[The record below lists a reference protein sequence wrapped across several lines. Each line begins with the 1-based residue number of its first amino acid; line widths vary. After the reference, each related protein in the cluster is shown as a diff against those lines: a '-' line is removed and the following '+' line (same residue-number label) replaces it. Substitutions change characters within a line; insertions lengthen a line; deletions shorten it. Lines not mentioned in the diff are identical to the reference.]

1 MSSPTQT
8 ASCTALRLLALLFLL
23 AALLLLRQPLFGQTT
38 IPAKPATQTITTA
51 PTRFSVVIEGAPRGA
66 APDVLLL
73 PGLASPRDVYAAE
86 AKLLTAKYR
95 LHLVQLAGFAGEPAG
110 PNATGPILSPVVE
123 QLHQYIADNH
133 LQPIPVIGHSMGGLL
148 ALMLAQ
154 AHPEDISKLLIVDTL
169 PFYGLIFDPAATVD
183 SIRPQAQAIH
193 DQFIALPN
201 DQFAASQPLYTNRMV
216 KDPEGQ
222 RQVSASSIA
231 SDRTVFANAML
242 EDLGTDLR
250 PQLAAIKTP
259 MTLLYPYET
268 AQGAPEQ
275 VTALYTTAYST
286 KPNLQLIRIDD
297 SRHFIMYDQP
307 AAFDKAV
314 QAFLQSKP

>member
-23 AALLLLRQPLFGQTT
+23 AALLLLRQPLFGQPPTT
-38 IPAKPATQTITTA
+38 KPATQTITTA
-51 PTRFSVVIEGAPRGA
+51 PTRFSVVVEGAPRGT

-73 PGLASPRDVYAAE
+73 PGLASSREVYAVE
-86 AKLLTAKYR
+86 AKLLTTHYR

-123 QLHQYIADNH
+123 QLHQYITDNH

-154 AHPEDISKLLIVDTL
+154 AHPEDVSKLLIIDTL
-169 PFYGLIFDPAATVD
+169 PYYGLVFNPAATVD
-183 SIRPQAQAIH
+183 TVRPQALAMH
-193 DQFIALPN
+193 DQFIAMPN
-201 DQFAASQPLYTNRMV
+201 DQFAATQPLYTNRMV

-222 RQVSASSIA
+222 RQVSASSLA

-242 EDLGTDLR
+242 EDLSTDLR
-250 PQLAAIKTP
+250 PQLATIKTP

-268 AQGAPEQ
+268 AQGPVEQ
-275 VTALYTTAYST
+275 VTALYTTAYAT

-314 QAFLQSKP
+314 QTFLQSKP